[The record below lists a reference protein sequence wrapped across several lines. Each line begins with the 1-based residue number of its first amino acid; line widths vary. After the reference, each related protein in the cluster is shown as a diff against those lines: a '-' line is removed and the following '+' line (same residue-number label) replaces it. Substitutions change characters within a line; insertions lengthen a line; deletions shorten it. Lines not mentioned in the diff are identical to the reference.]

1 MITDILVKLTRE
13 AYETKNHNLE
23 AVSETVLNRDFLG
36 LKQKPKL
43 PKPNIWNSHWKPTLS
58 LLVIQQTIE
67 KALIK
72 FGITWWIINC
82 NLIRSVIAR
91 FTSALSILAGTR
103 AVMIASSYDL
113 TRAVEVTIPRSV
125 LVSRVFSNWML
136 FQSVLG
142 ISSDLNPDS

>member
-23 AVSETVLNRDFLG
+23 SVSETVLNRDFLG

-72 FGITWWIINC
+72 FGIT
-82 NLIRSVIAR
+82 
-91 FTSALSILAGTR
+91 
-103 AVMIASSYDL
+103 
-113 TRAVEVTIPRSV
+113 
-125 LVSRVFSNWML
+125 
-136 FQSVLG
+136 
-142 ISSDLNPDS
+142 